1 MEVRPGGTLVPHDD
15 TSTVRPDDGRLP
27 ADAGG
32 VISGTG
38 SPVAPDRWLQAFRP
52 VTGSLSYEGGDP
64 VYRVDPDGLFG
75 IGDGPLGDDPLGG
88 TL

>member
-1 MEVRPGGTLVPHDD
+1 MNPTPENLRQRLIDRASQPFR
-15 TSTVRPDDGRLP
+15 SAGRFAYHFARGKL
-27 ADAGG
+27 
-32 VISGTG
+32 
-38 SPVAPDRWLQAFRP
+38 
-52 VTGSLSYEGGDP
+52 GGDP